1 MTGCVP
7 AGAVPTVGHPP
18 EAMPG
23 HVPATLGQP
32 PSLIPPLMFTFSVVS
47 NTIYATLERDM
58 RLAGKQVRD
67 AGFTHNRAVFITPFC
82 MFTYVH
88 YFSLETRRS
97 ASLCVSFCDPCTV
110 SRPPRF
116 TPPSIRR

>member
-7 AGAVPTVGHPP
+7 AGCVPTVGHPP

-32 PSLIPPLMFTFSVVS
+32 PSAIPSLMFTFSVVG

-67 AGFTHNRAVFITPFC
+67 AGFTHNRAVFIALFAC
-82 MFTYVH
+82 LLMFTIFRLKPGVRLRYV
-88 YFSLETRRS
+88 
-97 ASLCVSFCDPCTV
+97 
-110 SRPPRF
+110 
-116 TPPSIRR
+116 